1 MKYLNILFGV
11 TIVSLS
17 FFSCLEHDEKAKPK
31 LNATAGVY
39 TKKQAETG
47 SALYTNNCSACHGKD
62 LRGTEGG
69 GALIGERFLTKWKEK
84 SLNELF
90 ELTKTTM
97 PKNNPHS
104 LDDASYSSL
113 LAFMLNANEFPSGNV
128 DLSSRS
134 SITLRMMRCF
144 FL

>member
-1 MKYLNILFGV
+1 MKYLNILFGLV
-11 TIVSLS
+11 VISLF
-17 FFSCLEHDEKAKPK
+17 FFSCLGHDQNAKTKPK
-31 LNATAGVY
+31 LTAIAGVY

-69 GALIGERFLTKWKEK
+69 GTLIGERFLTKWKEK
-84 SLNELF
+84 SLRELF

-113 LAFMLNANEFPSGNV
+113 LALILNANEFPSGNV
-128 DLSSRS
+128 DLPSRKEELDN
-134 SITLRMMRCF
+134 I
-144 FL
+144 